1 MTSTNRSRSPRDSQA
16 TLAAKPEKSPTP
28 RRSLAGKLTLSTLAL
43 LALATTGCYGA
54 GASNMSLG
62 FLGYPLPVS
71 PYYQHKQEREF
82 WEKERYER
90 VPILGPTTSGGPA
103 VALDPPSDDEIMHAL
118 ENARP
123 VGGGVPLLWE
133 KQRNDVRIIKEKI
146 ADYVDPPRF
155 YPLIG
160 PAQLHHAHYKCT
172 IYFDEKT
179 IVGYPVPHTLHDQEA
194 VEVIYIDHNHFH
206 MVGDVEP
213 YTTPNL

>member
-1 MTSTNRSRSPRDSQA
+1 MTRTTQQTTRGKA
-16 TLAAKPEKSPTP
+16 LAQ
-28 RRSLAGKLTLSTLAL
+28 RFAGRLTLSTLAV
-43 LALATTGCYGA
+43 LAFTTTGCYVPNNY
-54 GASNMSLG
+54 SFG
-62 FLGYPLPVS
+62 FLQFPIPVS
-71 PYYQHKQEREF
+71 PYYQKLQEDKF
-82 WEKERYER
+82 WDKERYDR
-90 VPILGPTTSGGPA
+90 VPILGPTTSGGPP
-103 VALDPPSDDEIMHAL
+103 VALDPPSDDEVMRAL
-118 ENARP
+118 EKAKP
-123 VGGGVPLLWE
+123 VQGGIPLVWE
-133 KQRNDVRIIKEKI
+133 KQRNNVRIIKEKI

-179 IVGYPVPHTLHDQEA
+179 TVGYPVPHTLHDQES